1 MADRGGHAAVVN
13 TVPQTRQPD
22 ALDEP
27 AHPAKPS
34 RRALLAAGA
43 LGALG
48 AIGVHT
54 PARAGQPQ
62 PVGASADIDPNA
74 LLVRLINR
82 TTFGFTAAELTRAK
96 VLGYWGYLD
105 EQLTLTE
112 AAEPQDLRD
121 RLALYT
127 TLTLTGDQAY
137 ALNNHTLQRTELVE
151 AAILRALR
159 SKRQL
164 FERMVE
170 FWNDHF
176 NVDINVNHAAYLK
189 TVDDREVTRR
199 YAMATFP
206 QLLLATMQSPS
217 MLSYLGNDQNT
228 ALGPNENLA
237 RELLEL
243 HTLGVGTG
251 YTQADVRA
259 VARALTGW
267 SLWTPTA
274 TSDPALRGTF
284 RFNDAV
290 HDKAEKIFMG
300 HVLPANRGIEDGLDV
315 LNILAADPRTAA
327 RIARKLCHRFIGEA
341 CPQAHI
347 DAVARVYTS
356 TQGDIKSMV
365 RAVLRPEVLWDAQPK
380 FKRPF
385 HFLVSALRPLPYT
398 LVSLANARGWLINAG
413 HQPFHWNPPDGY
425 PDTTDYWRGNL
436 LARWNYGM
444 TVAPGTASTIQVD
457 TAAFFAD
464 CSSGYEVVHRFD
476 TAAMGWSMRMEEK
489 QRIAAFAGTGNP
501 NFTMRQEALWLC
513 MAAPSFQWY

>member
-1 MADRGGHAAVVN
+1 MADRGGHAAVM
-13 TVPQTRQPD
+13 TTAPQTRQPD
-22 ALDEP
+22 VRDE
-27 AHPAKPS
+27 ATSAKPS

-43 LGALG
+43 LGALS
-48 AIGVHT
+48 AAGVVR
-54 PARAGQPQ
+54 PASAGEPR
-62 PVGASADIDPNA
+62 PLGASADIDPNA

-82 TTFGFTAAELTRAK
+82 TTFGFTSAELARAK
-96 VLGYWGYLD
+96 ALGYWGYID
-105 EQLTLTE
+105 EQLALTE
-112 AAEPQDLRD
+112 ADETQDLRD

-137 ALNNHTLQRTELVE
+137 TLNNHTLQRTELVE
-151 AAILRALR
+151 STILRALR
-159 SKRQL
+159 SRRQL
-164 FERMVE
+164 YERLVE
-170 FWNDHF
+170 FWSDHF
-176 NVDINVNHAAYLK
+176 NVDVNVNHAAYIK

-199 YAMATFP
+199 YALATFP

-243 HTLGVGTG
+243 HTMGVGTG

-267 SLWTPTA
+267 TLWTPTA

-284 RFNDAV
+284 RYNDAV
-290 HDKAEKIFMG
+290 HDKGEKVFMG

-315 LNILAADPRTAA
+315 LNILAAHPSTAA

-341 CPQAHI
+341 CPQAHV

-365 RAVLRPEVLWDAQPK
+365 RAVLRPEALWDARPK

-385 HFLVSALRPLPYT
+385 HFLVSALRPLPHT

-425 PDTTDYWRGNL
+425 PDSTEYWRGNL
-436 LARWNYGM
+436 LARWNFGM
-444 TVAPGTASTIQVD
+444 TVAPGTASTIQVN
-457 TAAFFAD
+457 TAGFFAN
-464 CSSGYEVVHRFD
+464 CSSGYEVAHWFD
-476 TAAMGWSMRMEEK
+476 TEAMGWSMRMEEK
-489 QRIAAFAGTGNP
+489 QRIAAFMGNGNP
-501 NFTMRQEALWLC
+501 NTTMRQESLWLC